1 MPYVEGRVVHDADA
15 HIMELPDQLRAY
27 ADPAV
32 RDRIPA
38 GSGEASVGGARGQVE
53 TALARQAD
61 PAFRERAAREML
73 LHKNWD
79 GFGSPTWRAAAIPS
93 GASRGRWRT
102 CLTERGCASIATTSK
117 T

>member
-38 GSGEASVGGARGQVE
+38 GSRERASAAPAARSRRRWRVRPIPRS
-53 TALARQAD
+53 A
-61 PAFRERAAREML
+61 RAAREVL

-102 CLTERGCASIATTSK
+102 CPTARGRASIATTSK